1 MSIEVRNASLPD
13 KEVIASFQEEM
24 ALETEGLRLDAVQI
38 RAGIVAVFQD
48 KSKGR
53 YFVAENDGEIIAS
66 LLITFEWSDW
76 RNAWVY
82 WIQSVFV
89 KKSFRRQ
96 GVYRKMYAH
105 IKALALADK
114 SVGGIRLYVD
124 KTNTNAQ
131 KTYSQL
137 GMNGAHYQ
145 VFEWMKDF

>member
-1 MSIEVRNASLPD
+1 MIPEVRKASLHD
-13 KEVIASFQEEM
+13 KETIAHFQEEM
-24 ALETEGLRLDAVQI
+24 ALETESLTLNPVQI
-38 RAGIVAVFQD
+38 RAGIEAVFRD
-48 KSKGR
+48 KFKGM
-53 YFVAENDGEIIAS
+53 YFVAEADGVIIAS

-89 KKSFRRQ
+89 EKSFRRK

-105 IKALALADK
+105 IKQLVAADK
-114 SVGGIRLYVD
+114 SVAGIRLYVD

-131 KTYSQL
+131 ETYTQL

-145 VFEWMKDF
+145 LFEWMKDF